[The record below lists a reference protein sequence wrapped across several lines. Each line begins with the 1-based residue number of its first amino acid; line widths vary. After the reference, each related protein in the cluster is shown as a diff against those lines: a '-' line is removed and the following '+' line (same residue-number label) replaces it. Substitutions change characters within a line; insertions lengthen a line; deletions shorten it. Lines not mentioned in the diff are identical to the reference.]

1 MSCDCN
7 NDRVELLIKQ
17 GEQRSYIFNI
27 TNSDGTPLELSSI
40 SSFL

>member
-27 TNSDGTPLELSSI
+27 TSKSDTKSAKSKGTGI
-40 SSFL
+40 